1 MWCKQTKTKLVA
13 LGNHDI
19 AYVCTERQVSSIC
32 LLTRSLCTRSK
43 YGDGLYH
50 HYGISSINGIWAW
63 PSPQM
68 ATSTG
73 RCQTFRGG
81 CPAPQTTDHP
91 AFLGGLRHPSPS
103 PGPGSPGANSEPKLS
118 GCVCGGGAQGL
129 HRSSRR
135 ALYRGSRGARI
146 WAIMHPRRCLEKSTH
161 LIFIYLC
168 LIPTCAHGRV
178 FLAFLQVILSALVT
192 WVETYDGTS
201 HDLELDGGGNTTY
214 SAPPKNPAFHRK
226 TFWVN

>member
-1 MWCKQTKTKLVA
+1 MR
-13 LGNHDI
+13 NHDI

-43 YGDGLYH
+43 KHICIYGDGLYH
-50 HYGISSINGIWAW
+50 HRGISSINGIWAW

-118 GCVCGGGAQGL
+118 GCVCVGGGL
-129 HRSSRR
+129 R
-135 ALYRGSRGARI
+135 LRGSIGAPDGPSIGVPEGPASGPSCTRDV
-146 WAIMHPRRCLEKSTH
+146 ALQKSNH

-168 LIPTCAHGRV
+168 LIPTCARGRV

>member
-1 MWCKQTKTKLVA
+1 
-13 LGNHDI
+13 
-19 AYVCTERQVSSIC
+19 
-32 LLTRSLCTRSK
+32 
-43 YGDGLYH
+43 
-50 HYGISSINGIWAW
+50 
-63 PSPQM
+63 M
-68 ATSTG
+68 ATGYIIITVFRPSTVSG
-73 RCQTFRGG
+73 RGQAPRWP
-81 CPAPQTTDHP
+81 PAQVGVKLFVGMSRPPDHRP
-91 AFLGGLRHPSPS
+91 PGLPGLGGLRHPSPS

-118 GCVCGGGAQGL
+118 GCACVGGGAQGL

-146 WAIMHPRRCLEKSTH
+146 WAIMHPRRCLEKSNH

-168 LIPTCAHGRV
+168 LIPTCARGRV

-214 SAPPKNPAFHRK
+214 SAPPKESSLS
-226 TFWVN
+226 

>member
-1 MWCKQTKTKLVA
+1 
-13 LGNHDI
+13 
-19 AYVCTERQVSSIC
+19 
-32 LLTRSLCTRSK
+32 
-43 YGDGLYH
+43 
-50 HYGISSINGIWAW
+50 
-63 PSPQM
+63 M

-91 AFLGGLRHPSPS
+91 AFLGGLRHPTSPS

-146 WAIMHPRRCLEKSTH
+146 WAIMHPRRCPAKIKSFDFH
-161 LIFIYLC
+161 
-168 LIPTCAHGRV
+168 IPVLDTCARGRV
-178 FLAFLQVILSALVT
+178 FLAFLQVILRALVT

>member
-1 MWCKQTKTKLVA
+1 
-13 LGNHDI
+13 
-19 AYVCTERQVSSIC
+19 
-32 LLTRSLCTRSK
+32 
-43 YGDGLYH
+43 
-50 HYGISSINGIWAW
+50 
-63 PSPQM
+63 M

-91 AFLGGLRHPSPS
+91 AFLGWGGSATPAPAPDLAHPAPTASLNCL
-103 PGPGSPGANSEPKLS
+103 GV
-118 GCVCGGGAQGL
+118 CVCGGAQGL

-146 WAIMHPRRCLEKSTH
+146 WAIMHPRRCLEKSNH

-168 LIPTCAHGRV
+168 LIPTCARGRV